1 MNTISQTFVRR
12 DFLKTGVAAAGLMLA
27 PAAAGFAAEDDKKP
41 VRVGSVGVGNRGT
54 SLLKALLSLE
64 GVEVPAV
71 CDIDLAAA
79 DRASKLLVKRG
90 RKAPELYTK
99 GDEDFRRLMR
109 RGDLDAVLIATPW
122 EWHTPMAVEAMKQG
136 KYAGVEVPCAIE
148 LDQCWELVRTHEAT
162 GVPCM
167 MLENWSFRRDNLAV
181 LNMIRAGL
189 FGEIVHCHCAHSH
202 NCIHWYF
209 DAQGRPRWSGNHLL
223 NRNADQYPTH
233 SLGPVLSWMDIN
245 CGDRF
250 DYLVSMST
258 RTLGIKDQL
267 ERKYG
272 KDHPPAK
279 LPYKQ
284 GDIVTTMVKTVKGNT
299 IVIANDMQ
307 LPRPYDNRWLIQGT
321 RGLYNEQRD
330 AVYIEGVSPKHE
342 EWEPFGPYQKK
353 YEHALWKNSS
363 AELLRQGHG
372 GTDSIELRE
381 FIRSVRA
388 KTPTPIDVY
397 DSVTMS
403 VVVPLSARSLAAGSQ
418 PVECPDFTAGK
429 WRATRPKFA
438 VERGIRS

>member
-1 MNTISQTFVRR
+1 MKKITRSVARR

-381 FIRSVRA
+381 FIRAVRA
-388 KTPTPIDVY
+388 KTQTPIDVY

-403 VVVPLSARSLAAGSQ
+403 VVVPLSVRSIAAGSQ

-429 WRATRPKFA
+429 WRVTRPKFA
-438 VERGIRS
+438 VDLIGRS